1 LDPGLAAKAG
11 SALFSAVEE
20 RWLQLPPD
28 RRPKL
33 VLFGK
38 SLGAS
43 GVEAPFAAAD
53 AASSLANLVARTDG
67 ALIVGAQHGNTIL
80 SQLTNGRDPGSPVW
94 QPVFDA
100 GHTVRFVSR
109 DPNQPALG
117 NRWPFP
123 RVVYLQHPSDPVPFW
138 GISALWRPPE
148 WMDEPRGYD
157 VPSAARWFP
166 IVSGVQAVADQIHQL
181 SAPPG
186 FGHDYGTEYV
196 LGWAEVAPPTGWTD
210 QETHRLE
217 DFLDHGG
224 EGESEESGRTALE
237 PARPAR

>member
-1 LDPGLAAKAG
+1 
-11 SALFSAVEE
+11 
-20 RWLQLPPD
+20 
-28 RRPKL
+28 
-33 VLFGK
+33 
-38 SLGAS
+38 
-43 GVEAPFAAAD
+43 
-53 AASSLANLVARTDG
+53 
-67 ALIVGAQHGNTIL
+67 
-80 SQLTNGRDPGSPVW
+80 
-94 QPVFDA
+94 
-100 GHTVRFVSR
+100 
-109 DPNQPALG
+109 
-117 NRWPFP
+117 
-123 RVVYLQHPSDPVPFW
+123 VVYLQHPSDPVPFW

-224 EGESEESGRTALE
+224 EGEAED
-237 PARPAR
+237 